1 MADDAT
7 FGPIPQDGSVAEDP
21 RVLVRTR
28 ALTKVYPDHRGG
40 GIRAVDAVDLDC
52 RAGEIF
58 GLLGLNGAGKTTTLR
73 MLSTALTPTSG
84 TAEVAGHDV
93 RSAPREVRENIGFL
107 SGTTGLYHRLTAEEM
122 IRYFGELHGMG
133 GSALDRRVEELIDT
147 FGIGSYAGNRC
158 EKLSTGM
165 KQKVNI
171 ARTVVHDPPV
181 LVLDEPTSGLD
192 VLAASTTLDFVDQVR
207 SSGKC
212 VIFSTHI
219 MSEAERLCD
228 RIAIIHGGAIRATGT
243 LDELRERSG
252 HHYLEDVFRSVIADD
267 GELAGTDPDVDRDI
281 DPGAGPDRDGQVG
294 TA

>member
-1 MADDAT
+1 MT
-7 FGPIPQDGSVAEDP
+7 DP
-21 RVLVRTR
+21 SGEVFVRTR
-28 ALTKVYPDHRGG
+28 DLVKVYPDHQGG
-40 GIRAVDAVDLDC
+40 AIRAVDNVSFEC

-58 GLLGLNGAGKTTTLR
+58 GLLGLNGAGKTTALR

-84 TAEVAGHDV
+84 QAEVAGFDTRTH
-93 RSAPREVRENIGFL
+93 SREVRENIGFL

-122 IRYFGELHGMG
+122 VRYFGELHGLRG
-133 GSALDRRVEELIDT
+133 ARLDERVASLLAT
-147 FGIGSYAGNRC
+147 FGIDEYAGTRC

-192 VLAASTTLDFVDQVR
+192 VLAATTTLEFVEEVR
-207 SSGKC
+207 STGKC

-228 RIAIIHGGAIRATGT
+228 RIAVIHAGT
-243 LDELRERSG
+243 LRAIGTLEELRASTG
-252 HHYLEDVFRSVIADD
+252 QHYLEDVFRHLVREEATT
-267 GELAGTDPDVDRDI
+267 E
-281 DPGAGPDRDGQVG
+281 
-294 TA
+294 

>member
-1 MADDAT
+1 MHDPAT
-7 FGPIPQDGSVAEDP
+7 PSEAGT
-21 RVLVRTR
+21 RVLIHTR
-28 ALTKVYPDHRGG
+28 DLTKIYPDHRGG
-40 GIRAVDAVDLDC
+40 GIRAVDAVNLQC

-84 TAEVAGHDV
+84 TASVAGFDV
-93 RSAPREVRENIGFL
+93 QDAPREVRENIGFL

-122 IRYFGELHGMG
+122 IRYFGELHGMSG
-133 GSALDRRVEELIDT
+133 AVLDRRVEELIET
-147 FGIGSYAGNRC
+147 FGIGSYARNRC

-192 VLAASTTLDFVDQVR
+192 VLAASTTLEFVDR
-207 SSGKC
+207 ARKHGKC
-212 VIFSTHI
+212 VLFSTHI

-228 RIAIIHGGAIRATGT
+228 RIAVIHGGAIRAVGT
-243 LDELRERSG
+243 LAELRAATG
-252 HHYLEDVFRSVIADD
+252 QHYLEDVFRAYLTEPQAVRATDA
-267 GELAGTDPDVDRDI
+267 AGDTS
-281 DPGAGPDRDGQVG
+281 A
-294 TA
+294 